1 MPTIRKRVQV
11 TPSDEVWVAVD
22 RLHGLTGRPKAALIS
37 EMLDVV
43 APAFVDQLELIQKM
57 QAMPDQARDLVRDF
71 GVQTIGVISQQLLDL
86 PPVPKKRGRPR
97 KHAAP

>member
-11 TPSDEVWVAVD
+11 TPSDEVWEAID
-22 RLHGLTGRPKAALIS
+22 RLHALTGRPKAGLIA

-43 APAFVDQLELIQKM
+43 APTFLEQYELLTKIQR
-57 QAMPDQARDLVRDF
+57 MPDQARDLVRNF
-71 GVQTIGVISQQLLDL
+71 GVETIGKISQQLLDL